1 MKLKKRKRNEKR
13 KPKNFSKSLKI
24 FAANAAGI
32 KCKLKSLNG
41 ILLKFQPQ
49 IWMLEETKLKP
60 NEKIKCEAAKDFQIF
75 YLNRQDSQGGG
86 LALGIQKDI
95 ECALVR
101 EGDDDIEALSV
112 QTVLG
117 GIPVRIIIGYGPQE
131 NADIKKKNNFWSF
144 VENEIHE
151 AELEDHGII
160 FQMDGNLHAGHNL
173 VKGDPNPQNRNG
185 KMFMDFLARNN
196 SLVVLNCLDKC
207 KGVITR
213 RRVLESRIEEAVLDF
228 CLINDKMRPF
238 FKEMII
244 DEDRNFCL
252 SNVAQIKKNGRIV
265 QSDHNAF
272 IIDFDIKIEA
282 RKPVREEMFNFKNK
296 HCQAAFREATEHN
309 EELVMCFNN
318 KLPFEEQSRKWK
330 KTFNSVLHKC
340 FKKVRIVSKKIK
352 EEEKLRTFEMLK
364 ERAKMVKDLKDVEI
378 TEEMRDKIEERIK
391 QIEAEIEKEF
401 SEECIKDVL
410 ETVRELGE
418 EENSIDGRK
427 CGKC

>member
-1 MKLKKRKRNEKR
+1 MKVKQRKRNEKR
-13 KPKNFSKSLKI
+13 KHKNVSKSLKI

-32 KCKLKSLNG
+32 KCKLKSLDG
-41 ILLKFQPQ
+41 ILLKLQPQ

-75 YLNRQDSQGGG
+75 YLNRQDAQGGG
-86 LALGIQKDI
+86 LALGIHKDI

-101 EGDDDIEALSV
+101 EGNDDIEALSV

-117 GIPVRIIIGYGPQE
+117 GIPVRVILGYGPQE
-131 NADIKKKNNFWSF
+131 NANIKKKNDFWSF

-151 AELEDHGII
+151 AELDDHGIL

-185 KMFMDFLARNN
+185 KLFMDFLERNN
-196 SLVVLNCLDKC
+196 SLVVLNCLDTC

-213 RRVLESRIEEAVLDF
+213 KRVLESRIEEAVLDF

-244 DEDRNFCL
+244 DEDSNFCL

-272 IIDFDIKIEA
+272 IIDFD
-282 RKPVREEMFNFKNK
+282 MFEKNI
-296 HCQAAFREATEHN
+296 
-309 EELVMCFNN
+309 
-318 KLPFEEQSRKWK
+318 
-330 KTFNSVLHKC
+330 
-340 FKKVRIVSKKIK
+340 FKKKS
-352 EEEKLRTFEMLK
+352 
-364 ERAKMVKDLKDVEI
+364 
-378 TEEMRDKIEERIK
+378 
-391 QIEAEIEKEF
+391 
-401 SEECIKDVL
+401 
-410 ETVRELGE
+410 
-418 EENSIDGRK
+418 
-427 CGKC
+427 